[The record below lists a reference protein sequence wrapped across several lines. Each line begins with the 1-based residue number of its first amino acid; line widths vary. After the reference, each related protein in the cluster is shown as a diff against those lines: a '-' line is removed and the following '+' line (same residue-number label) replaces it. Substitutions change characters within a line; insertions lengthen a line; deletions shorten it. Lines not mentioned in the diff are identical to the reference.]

1 MQGRMMKPGQRVM
14 VALRTMIASGEL
26 KAGERIAEIPTAE
39 ALGVSRMPVRT
50 ALRALEQEGLVIK
63 LGKRGYAARS
73 FTLDHIIGAIEVR
86 GVLEGYAA
94 KRAAQAGLSDKVEA
108 ALSACLAV
116 GDAIFEKGSLTPGD
130 LERYHAF
137 NLQFHELLISAAQS
151 PALALALERN
161 NQHPFASAA
170 AMAADWRDSGSEFER
185 LSKAHQQHHALL
197 DALRAGDGDLGER
210 IMREHALAA
219 LEARR
224 LFAGADKSPDA
235 IRAD

>member
-1 MQGRMMKPGQRVM
+1 MQGRTMKPGQRVM

-63 LGKRGYAARS
+63 LGQRGYAARG
-73 FTLDHIIGAIEVR
+73 FTLDHVIGAIEVR

-94 KRAAQAGLSDKVEA
+94 RRAAQAGLSAKLEA
-108 ALSACLAV
+108 SLSSLLAQ
-116 GDAIFEKGSLTPGD
+116 GDALFEKGSLTPGD

-137 NLQFHELLISAAQS
+137 NLQFHELIIEAAQS
-151 PALALALERN
+151 PALAQALERN

-185 LSKAHQQHHALL
+185 LSQAHQQHHAVF
-197 DALRAGDGDLGER
+197 AAMRAGNGDLCEQ
-210 IMREHALAA
+210 IMRHHALAA
-219 LEARR
+219 VEARR
-224 LFAGADKSPDA
+224 LFAGAGPDA